1 MKTFSQVVLSRIVA
15 SAFSLHQK
23 HVTPKRITSP
33 YMFRTMLGFLADAAV
48 QAESWKIILP
58 KYGIRDS
65 KAKNFELAAL
75 IHV

>member
-1 MKTFSQVVLSRIVA
+1 
-15 SAFSLHQK
+15 
-23 HVTPKRITSP
+23 
-33 YMFRTMLGFLADAAV
+33 MFRSMLGFLADAAV

-58 KYGIRDS
+58 KYGIRES